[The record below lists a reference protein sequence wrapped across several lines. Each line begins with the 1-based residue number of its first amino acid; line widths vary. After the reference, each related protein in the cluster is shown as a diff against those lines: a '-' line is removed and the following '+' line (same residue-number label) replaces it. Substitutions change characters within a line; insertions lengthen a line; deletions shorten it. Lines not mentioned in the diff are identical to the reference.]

1 MTSCSEARLCSAI
14 QATLLLV
21 GAPRIGPWHG
31 FFGFVQEIFRRRW
44 LTNLGPLVIELGQ
57 ALRAYLEATLQF
69 VPAVG
74 WGLLLPSDWPDAVV
88 VDGAGAL
95 LIRIRLVDGSCR

>member
-1 MTSCSEARLCSAI
+1 M
-14 QATLLLV
+14 
-21 GAPRIGPWHG
+21 GHWHG
-31 FFGFVQEIFRRRW
+31 FSGLVQEIFRRRW

-57 ALRAYLEATLQF
+57 ALQAYLEAMLQLAP
-69 VPAVG
+69 VMG

-95 LIRIRLVDGSCR
+95 LIRIRLVDGPSR

>member
-21 GAPRIGPWHG
+21 GAPRMGPRHG

-44 LTNLGPLVIELGQ
+44 LTNLGPQVIELGQ
-57 ALRAYLEATLQF
+57 ALQAYLEAMLRLA
-69 VPAVG
+69 PAVG

-95 LIRIRLVDGSCR
+95 LIRIRLVDGPCR